1 MVRRFKDFII
11 ESNGDT
17 PELHYMALDWDDNI
31 LHMSTKILM
40 DKNVDGEWIP
50 EAVSTAE
57 FAKVRGDKE
66 NWRLRNDNPTE
77 AFSEFRDFGPRGD
90 QAFITD
96 VKDAIGKGDFG
107 PSWDAF
113 IKCLTEGWIFS
124 IITARGHEPE
134 SMRNAVEWIID
145 NVLTK
150 DQQYLLYNNC
160 LKHAYIFDSS
170 EQYDRIPKGGTIS
183 QTPLIRDYLSS
194 CDFYGVSSNTF
205 AKEFGAASASNPE
218 KAKEL
223 ALDAFIE
230 KCKKYGEKTG
240 FPVAVGFSDDDPKN
254 VEHVYTYFKEKS
266 ALSNDLK
273 LNLYKTTDRT
283 KKGGERTRFKGT
295 EQPEAFESNQSI
307 NFDGLQSS
315 VMPFTKWNN
324 MTQNLYPSSK
334 DQPKDDYHNQ
344 FKNRV
349 DQANDLNKKFTTEE
363 KSDTWIKDAIK
374 KPGALRK
381 SLKKGKDEK
390 ISDEEISDELSKLKK
405 KDKDKEKPGLQLSK
419 SDRKKQKRLTLA
431 KTLKGLK

>member
-1 MVRRFKDFII
+1 MKKFKDFIK
-11 ESNGDT
+11 ESIKNED
-17 PELHYMALDWDDNI
+17 LSYMALDWDDNI

-40 DKNVDGEWIP
+40 DKKVDGEWVP

-57 FAKVRGDKE
+57 FAKVRNDKE

-77 AFSEFRDFGPRGD
+77 AFSEFRDFGPRGN
-90 QAFITD
+90 QAFILD
-96 VKDAIGKGDFG
+96 VKDAINKGDFG

-113 IKCLTEGWIFS
+113 IRCLSEGWIFS

-134 SMRNAVEWIID
+134 SMRKAVEWIID

-150 DQQYLLYNNC
+150 DQKYLLYNNC
-160 LKHAYIFDSS
+160 LKHAYIFKSNED
-170 EQYDRIPKGGTIS
+170 YDRIPKGNVS
-183 QTPLIRDYLSS
+183 QTPLVQDYLDS
-194 CDFYGVSSNTF
+194 CDFYGVSSDSF

-218 KAKEL
+218 KAKEM
-223 ALDAFIE
+223 ALDTFIE
-230 KCKKYGEKTG
+230 KCKKFGEFTG
-240 FPVAVGFSDDDPKN
+240 YPVSIGFSDDDPKN

-295 EQPEAFESNQSI
+295 EQEAFENNQGV

-315 VMPFTKWNN
+315 VVPFTKWNN

-344 FKNRV
+344 FKNHV
-349 DQANDLNKKFTTEE
+349 GQSKDLNKQFAYKRSKRKN
-363 KSDTWIKDAIK
+363 KSPK
-374 KPGALRK
+374 KR
-381 SLKKGKDEK
+381 
-390 ISDEEISDELSKLKK
+390 
-405 KDKDKEKPGLQLSK
+405 
-419 SDRKKQKRLTLA
+419 
-431 KTLKGLK
+431 

>member
-1 MVRRFKDFII
+1 MVKKYQDFLG
-11 ESNGDT
+11 ESNNDV

-40 DKNVDGEWIP
+40 DKKVGDEWIP

-57 FAKVRGDKE
+57 FAKVRNDKD
-66 NWRLRNDNPTE
+66 NWRLRNNNPTE

-90 QAFITD
+90 QAFIED
-96 VKDAIGKGDFG
+96 VKTAIQNGEFG

-113 IKCLTEGWIFS
+113 VKCLSEGWIFS

-134 SMRNAVEWIID
+134 SMKTAVEWIID

-150 DQQYLLYNNC
+150 DQKYLLYNNC
-160 LKHAYIFDSS
+160 LKHAYIFKRK
-170 EQYDRIPKGGTIS
+170 EEYDRIPKGPVS
-183 QTPLIRDYLSS
+183 QTPLIQDYLNS
-194 CDFYGVSSNTF
+194 CDFYGVSSDSF
-205 AKEFGAASASNPE
+205 ASKFGAASASNPE

-230 KCKKYGEKTG
+230 KCKKFGEFTG
-240 FPVAVGFSDDDPKN
+240 FPVSVGFSDDDPKN

-266 ALSNDLK
+266 ALAHDLK
-273 LNLYKTTDRT
+273 LNLYKTTDRS
-283 KKGGERTRFKGT
+283 KPGGERTRFKGPL
-295 EQPEAFESNQSI
+295 EPEKFESNQYV

-315 VMPFTKWNN
+315 VLPFTKWNN

-349 DQANDLNKKFTTEE
+349 SQAKDLNKEFAYK
-363 KSDTWIKDAIK
+363 
-374 KPGALRK
+374 RNR
-381 SLKKGKDEK
+381 
-390 ISDEEISDELSKLKK
+390 
-405 KDKDKEKPGLQLSK
+405 
-419 SDRKKQKRLTLA
+419 RKK
-431 KTLKGLK
+431 